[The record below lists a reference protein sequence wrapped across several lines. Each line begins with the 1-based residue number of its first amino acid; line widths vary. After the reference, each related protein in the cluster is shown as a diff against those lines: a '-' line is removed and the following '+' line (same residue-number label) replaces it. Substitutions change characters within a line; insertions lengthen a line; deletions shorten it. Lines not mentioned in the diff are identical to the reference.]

1 MNDQLSIRV
10 AWLYYLENLTQA
22 EIGER
27 LGLTRARV
35 NRMLAEARESGLV
48 RISLGALDERSRE
61 LVRVVRRPR
70 GDGLPQ
76 KFAYAV
82 VVVRHV
88 LALR

>member
-48 RISLGALDERSRE
+48 RISLNSSLAECVALE
-61 LVRVVRRPR
+61 
-70 GDGLPQ
+70 Q
-76 KFAYAV
+76 
-82 VVVRHV
+82 
-88 LALR
+88 ALKQSAIC

>member
-35 NRMLAEARESGLV
+35 NRMLSEARENGLV
-48 RISLGALDERSRE
+48 PHVSRD
-61 LVRVVRRPR
+61 VGQAWHVAVFRRAESAGPS
-70 GDGLPQ
+70 
-76 KFAYAV
+76 
-82 VVVRHV
+82 
-88 LALR
+88 